1 MCKTVSGNYHHRP
14 SQVMASQLLMKE
26 CRLSELEPRASRNCG
41 PNDVMAHPCQRHQRW
56 PQELGHCLCP
66 LLQRNLRLNSVAR
79 RRRDSSPREKKW
91 FDAMCEEPF
100 DAVAKVVVHSCGKLN
115 VVLSVFVALT
125 TNSIYIAVLLRPGTF
140 PFWYRHRAYDLRAG
154 AVFFV
159 GHRLKSS

>member
-1 MCKTVSGNYHHRP
+1 MAGVGQRYFCVAGVALGDIHLDFTWQVWHNLTSTV
-14 SQVMASQLLMKE
+14 V
-26 CRLSELEPRASRNCG
+26 
-41 PNDVMAHPCQRHQRW
+41 
-56 PQELGHCLCP
+56 
-66 LLQRNLRLNSVAR
+66 LNSVAR